1 MMVQQSFLPPTAWTV
16 SDVNRYLRDILESDH
31 NLNDLWVQGEIS
43 NFSQP
48 RSGHIYFTIKDSTA
62 ALRCVMWRST
72 AQRQTFM
79 PKDGDAVEV
88 HGSISVYEAGGKM
101 QLYVDK
107 IKPLG
112 EGALFQAFVELKAK
126 LEAEGLFD
134 EDRKRPIPRWPR
146 RIGII
151 TSPTGAALRDMLTTL
166 GRRYPLADV
175 ILVPSLMQG
184 DQAPDEIVT
193 GLQTLEQ
200 VIAPDLIL
208 LARGGGSIEDLWAF
222 NDERVARAIAA
233 CRIPIIT
240 GVGHETDFTIADF
253 VSDLRAPTPTAAA
266 ELAVPDRLD
275 LLAALT
281 DLQQRLVSVITSKI
295 EDRRWVLQAVQND
308 LRRAS
313 PVSRIRSSR
322 QRIDEI
328 TTRLGVATRHRQTLQ
343 RAGLGALEARL
354 SALNPL
360 AVLKR
365 GYAIVTMPD
374 GSVVSKVGQV
384 KSGDALHVRVSDGAV
399 DVEVKE
405 QSKKVN
411 E

>member
-1 MMVQQSFLPPTAWTV
+1 MQTSFLPPSAWTV
-16 SDVNRYLRDILESDH
+16 SDVNRYLRDMLESDH

-43 NFSQP
+43 NFSRP
-48 RSGHIYFTIKDSTA
+48 RSGHIYFTIKDRAA
-62 ALRCVMWRST
+62 ALRCVMWRSA
-72 AQRQTFM
+72 AQRQIFM

-88 HGSISVYEAGGKM
+88 HGSVSIYEAGGQM
-101 QLYVDK
+101 QLYVDM

-112 EGALFQAFVELKAK
+112 EGALFQAFVQLKAK

-134 EDRKRPIPRWPR
+134 ADRKLPLPRWPR

-151 TSPTGAALRDMLTTL
+151 TSPTGAALRDMLNTL
-166 GRRYPLADV
+166 QRRYPLVDV

-184 DQAPDEIVT
+184 DQAPAAIVAA
-193 GLQTLEQ
+193 LQALEQ
-200 VIAPDLIL
+200 KAPPDLIL

-233 CRIPIIT
+233 CPIPIIT

-275 LLAALT
+275 LQATLS
-281 DLQQRLVSVITSKI
+281 DLQQHLTALMQAQTES
-295 EDRRWVLQAVQND
+295 RRWVLENSRND

-313 PVSRIRSSR
+313 PAFRIRSDR
-322 QRIDEI
+322 QRLDDSMA
-328 TTRLGVATRHRQTLQ
+328 RLGLALRHHQTLQ
-343 RAGLGALEARL
+343 RARLDTIDQHL

-365 GYAIVTMPD
+365 GYAIVSRPD
-374 GSVVSKVGQV
+374 GQIVRSVGQTRP
-384 KSGDALHVRVSDGAV
+384 GDSLLVRVQDGDFDVAV
-399 DVEVKE
+399 KDRATEE
-405 QSKKVN
+405 N
-411 E
+411 L